1 MPFENKQLRFGKEG
15 FRILQYSERDPLS
28 FKNPLCIIGMPGV
41 GDVGK
46 FAVDQL
52 IGILNAEKYFEIICF
67 DYPAGAIIDNS
78 ILSAP
83 KAEILTYYDKK
94 FDRDLIL
101 ITSDA
106 QAMTPKGIYEISDLI
121 ADLLNLFGV
130 KEIVSLSAIPT
141 NKKTPENILI
151 YITST
156 EDFDIKK
163 FIGCNLIMKG
173 VIIGSNGLIPSIA
186 KARFG
191 IKGKVFLAE
200 ISNKNLD
207 SENITDLKSSVILL
221 DRIAKIYNLPIEPIF
236 TKDKVSELSRDLE
249 EKRKKLEAELEF
261 LEENEGFIEQEKT
274 IYI

>member
-1 MPFENKQLRFGKEG
+1 MPLKKEDSNYRVG
-15 FRILQYSERDPLS
+15 FRILQYSDRDPSS

-52 IGILNAEKYFEIICF
+52 IGILNAEKYYEIISF

-83 KAEILTYYDKK
+83 KAEILTYYDKRT
-94 FDRDLIL
+94 DRDIIL

-121 ADLLNLFGV
+121 AELVNQFGV
-130 KEIVSLSAIPT
+130 TEIVALSAIPT
-141 NKKTPENILI
+141 NKKSDDNISI

-156 EDFDIKK
+156 EDFNIKEY
-163 FIGCNLIMKG
+163 IGCNTITKG
-173 VIIGSNGLIPSIA
+173 VIIGSNGLIPSLA

-191 IKGKVFLAE
+191 INGKVFLVE
-200 ISNKNLD
+200 IFNKNYGG
-207 SENITDLKSSVILL
+207 EGVTDLKASIVLL
-221 DRIAKIYNLPIEPIF
+221 DRIAKLYNLPIEPIF
-236 TKDKVSELSRDLE
+236 SDEKVSELSKDLE
-249 EKRKKLEAELEF
+249 EKRKKLEEELESIQDP
-261 LEENEGFIEQEKT
+261 ESSADQEKT